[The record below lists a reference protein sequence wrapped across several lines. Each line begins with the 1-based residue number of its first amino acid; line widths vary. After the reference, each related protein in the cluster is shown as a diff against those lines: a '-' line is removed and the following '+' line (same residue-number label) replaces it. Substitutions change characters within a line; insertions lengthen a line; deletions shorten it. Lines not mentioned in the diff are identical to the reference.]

1 MCPFFPR
8 CSFFLFC
15 QRWHVLPLVFP
26 LPPFSVFFFD
36 RAVWEIGSC
45 PRNLTPIAATSS
57 LWYKAGNYSYTQ
69 NLTRPPDPTTD
80 QRKIPFLPLVKFLWF
95 WGASPFDKELFFKFV
110 AAAESVIQ
118 KGAHTSGFPNRLR
131 RTNSKKDLVFISGFF
146 HPPPPPSL
154 PPQQPS
160 IGTGRDFPTS

>member
-1 MCPFFPR
+1 MCPSFPR

-45 PRNLTPIAATSS
+45 PRNLTPVAATSS

-69 NLTRPPDPTTD
+69 NLTRPPRSDHRPKENPVSPPC
-80 QRKIPFLPLVKFLWF
+80 QILVVL
-95 WGASPFDKELFFKFV
+95 GASPFDKDFFFKFV